1 MSGDMLSEYLKLRV
15 YSAIAV
21 WSTKMFGHHIT
32 MVRQKRKRIIT
43 SPLVLFQSLEVSD
56 LEISLAP

>member
-1 MSGDMLSEYLKLRV
+1 MRGDMLSEYLKLRV

-32 MVRQKRKRIIT
+32 IARQKQII
-43 SPLVLFQSLEVSD
+43 D
-56 LEISLAP
+56 